1 MNTAIARTALASV
14 LATVLATVLAS
25 VLAAASPA
33 IAQPAPPP
41 PPDAPGYSDRA
52 GDRRGMF
59 PSMSEAGRAT
69 IMEAMRSAGDHRETR
84 EKVEAARERMLA
96 ALEADRFD
104 AAAVRR
110 AMDEERSLSDIS
122 RQQRQAALLA
132 AFQKLS
138 PADRRAFAADSRAMK
153 NRMEQR
159 VAGWRE
165 RWARRRGEAA
175 GRDPRDPD

>member
-1 MNTAIARTALASV
+1 MNARILSVPLAC
-14 LATVLATVLAS
+14 
-25 VLAAASPA
+25 VLAAAAPA

-41 PPDAPGYSDRA
+41 PPEAPASGDRA
-52 GDRRGMF
+52 GERRGMF

-69 IMEAMRSAGDHRETR
+69 VMEAMRSGGDRRDTR
-84 EKVEAARERMLA
+84 AKVEAARERMLA
-96 ALEADRFD
+96 ALETERFD
-104 AAAVRR
+104 AATVKR
-110 AMDEERSLSDIS
+110 AMDEERSLSDVS

-165 RWARRRGEAA
+165 RWARRRGDAP
-175 GRDPRDPD
+175 RPDPE